1 MANWWDWLTGAA
13 GGGGMSSVSG
23 KVQPSPAT
31 MARARGTFQPAPP
44 SMARARATFQPG
56 ETTSTKYVA
65 PSTAA
70 AAVSPTPNAQRRTL
84 DEILSGAQVAP
95 EVPQGPSAEE
105 QAQDWIAQML
115 GLAYGNQGGAD
126 LSGFQGLIEDVN
138 ARRDALNIRK
148 WQQRQ
153 FLEDLFDAAGVRA
166 AADRDAIAAAVS
178 GQLETDAARRA
189 EEIALVRG
197 EEAARRQTA
206 DLARGALGVTP
217 GPDLSTDV
225 AQNVVGGI
233 GAAGSIADRDARIRQ
248 AIAEQQAAREISALV
263 PMEAMSVGQLM
274 SGYEDRLAAL
284 ASERAGIKAQMAQ
297 ARAAARGGGP
307 SINELL
313 ALQEAANQQFGLSG
327 EAPEY
332 KGILGATQQ
341 IQSAFGPAA
350 NEIIGIANRIL
361 TSTATDQFT
370 GKPLTPQQSLA
381 NLVANDPG
389 IASFL
394 QGYPE
399 AAPVIINYVTQAS
412 K

>member
-1 MANWWDWLTGAA
+1 MSWNWADITNPKGTTRKPFSWRDITTPKAEPTKQWNWAEVSAPKTGAQA
-13 GGGGMSSVSG
+13 PKSSDAVDRAYQKQMQDLEALGGRQNLQELIAQQVAGQNAPQAPQYMGMSPEELMAYLLGGGG
-23 KVQPSPAT
+23 
-31 MARARGTFQPAPP
+31 
-44 SMARARATFQPG
+44 
-56 ETTSTKYVA
+56 
-65 PSTAA
+65 
-70 AAVSPTPNAQRRTL
+70 
-84 DEILSGAQVAP
+84 
-95 EVPQGPSAEE
+95 
-105 QAQDWIAQML
+105 
-115 GLAYGNQGGAD
+115 GGAPD
-126 LSGFQGLIEDVN
+126 LSGFQGLIDDVN

-307 SINELL
+307 STSEKLN
-313 ALQEAANQQFGLSG
+313 ALQFVQSAFGG
-327 EAPEY
+327 EAPQFE
-332 KGILGATQQ
+332 GILGTNQQ
-341 IQSAFGPAA
+341 IQSYFGPAA
-350 NEIIGIANRIL
+350 NDVIGIANRVL
-361 TSTATDQFT
+361 TSATLDPAT
-370 GKPLTPQQSLA
+370 GRLETPQQVLA
-381 NLVANDPG
+381 RLAAADPAM
-389 IASFL
+389 ASFL
-394 QGYPE
+394 QEYPE
-399 AAPVIINYVTQAS
+399 ATSVIINYVTQAS